1 MNDIGPD
8 ELKAVKRNID
18 KTEELIALINQVP
31 DCKVRSVV
39 DVRWD
44 SVQLDITLDSRRD
57 TV

>member
-1 MNDIGPD
+1 MTNMAPN
-8 ELKAVKRNID
+8 ELKAIRKNID
-18 KTEELIALINQVP
+18 KVEELIALINQVS
-31 DCKVRSVV
+31 DCKVHSVI